1 MTTVG
6 YGDIVC
12 GSFNEI
18 IFQIIL
24 LSAGIIVY
32 TFIVSSIGNYVKNE
46 SHASMK
52 FDKDEGILEEIR
64 ISYPN
69 MPFKLYNQIFH
80 HLAARKIRQQHCD
93 SNILIN
99 SLPYSLKNKIL
110 LTIYRQTIN
119 NFKIFRGH
127 QNTDFTLRLLTNF
140 IPLFSKKNAFLI
152 HEGQIIDNI
161 IFVKEGRL
169 GLEASINIDEPGKSV
184 LKYLNK
190 NFIDINEDIIIVSN
204 YDTSFSP
211 SKYTKKNYKK
221 YIKKAKNEIDTVINH
236 KSKINIYSSIN
247 ESKIEKELGKWEF
260 GGEVFEEINY
270 QFINIINISKNES
283 YGSVYMFLS
292 KPSPLSL
299 RVKSKKAELLL
310 LRKNDASDISK
321 RYPNIWAKFFK
332 KSYLNMLSIKSNP
345 IHKINHYWK
354 NLGKELFQ
362 NKELFQKQIS
372 TKEKVEFIDDKKKK
386 DNKENEHLN
395 YNKNNVITVKECNN
409 INNNKKDIALSNA
422 INSNKNLLSIQM
434 TQASFKNSS
443 KNLAYINNDKYI
455 SFGQSSN
462 SINRISFQNNE
473 KKDIN
478 TIGKKNRPKKTFST
492 QCAGIMNNNNT
503 LMKLSSVYQS
513 KFKSSVLSKKKL
525 STQIKKRSI
534 QNLRINYLKKLKK
547 KN

>member
-1 MTTVG
+1 M
-6 YGDIVC
+6 
-12 GSFNEI
+12 
-18 IFQIIL
+18 L
-24 LSAGIIVY
+24 
-32 TFIVSSIGNYVKNE
+32 
-46 SHASMK
+46 
-52 FDKDEGILEEIR
+52 
-64 ISYPN
+64 
-69 MPFKLYNQIFH
+69 FKLYNQIFH

-161 IFVKEGRL
+161 TFVKEGRL

-190 NFIDINEDIIIVSN
+190 NFIDINEDIIIVSS

-332 KSYLNMLSIKSNP
+332 KSYLNMLSIKSIT

-362 NKELFQKQIS
+362 NKELFQKQKP

-386 DNKENEHLN
+386 DNKENDHLN
-395 YNKNNVITVKECNN
+395 YNKNNVITIKECNN

-525 STQIKKRSI
+525 STQIKKRNI
-534 QNLRINYLKKLKK
+534 KNLRIHYLKKLKK
-547 KN
+547 KLKI